1 MTKVLV
7 LCHGNVCRS
16 PAAEAVLKSRGIRA
30 QSAGL
35 KDSVGSHVAQ
45 KKIRDAMEVWGY
57 DLSEHRSQPVEPL
70 MVTYADI
77 ILIMDNPNK
86 EKFIAKFPEDAHKLK
101 LLGEYLDPPV
111 ERIKDPGFMRRG
123 PEVDAIVEQ
132 IVLASVNFVREHK

>member
-1 MTKVLV
+1 MNVLV

-16 PAAEAVLKSRGIRA
+16 PAAEAVLKSRGLKV

-35 KDSVGSHVAQ
+35 KENMGTHVAM

-77 ILIMDNPNK
+77 ILIMDIPNK
-86 EKFIAKFPEDAHKLK
+86 ERFRIRFPKDVHKLK
-101 LLGEYLDPPV
+101 FLGEYLDPPV
-111 ERIKDPGFMRRG
+111 KRIKDPGFMKRG
-123 PEVDAIVEQ
+123 LEVNTIVEQ
-132 IVLASVNFVREHK
+132 IVLASVNFTRENR